1 MELHHLVLFVI
12 HLTLLALLL
21 ADLILWMISAHH
33 VIGNA
38 VHVLL
43 LQIIAKNALHKATSL
58 V

>member
-1 MELHHLVLFVI
+1 MLFVI